1 MTEELRTIS
10 DFQAAP
16 KAVKLKYLYGV
27 FGKQNNDFTL
37 NGNLKD
43 KDKLYLGIYSDYLN
57 QMITCGSYELED
69 LDLVIFNSLE
79 VPCISEIII
88 TLYKENELFSDE
100 IRSVRIDC
108 S

>member
-1 MTEELRTIS
+1 
-10 DFQAAP
+10 
-16 KAVKLKYLYGV
+16 
-27 FGKQNNDFTL
+27 
-37 NGNLKD
+37 
-43 KDKLYLGIYSDYLN
+43 
-57 QMITCGSYELED
+57 MITCGSYELED

>member
-57 QMITCGSYELED
+57 
-69 LDLVIFNSLE
+69 
-79 VPCISEIII
+79 
-88 TLYKENELFSDE
+88 
-100 IRSVRIDC
+100 
-108 S
+108 